1 MNIITNDRYID
12 SFYVNEKDEKV
23 AIFDSRKAAVSFCR
37 EMATLKAGP
46 GQFTKPDFIVKK
58 IKNKNLWRVQVVSYY
73 HGPNIQFDLAQ
84 PRRVLN

>member
-1 MNIITNDRYID
+1 MNIITKDSYID

-23 AIFDSRKAAVSFCR
+23 AIFDSRKAATNYCR
-37 EMATLKAGP
+37 EMSTKNVGP

-58 IKNKNLWRVQVVSYY
+58 IKNKNLWKVQIISYY
-73 HGPNIQFDLAQ
+73 YGPNIQFDLAQ